1 MEEKLKE
8 KFPKNYK
15 IVAAISVF
23 AMIAVVFSVS
33 FAYFKTQVINISNP
47 FETITG
53 KVELNIDESNV
64 ASEKLLPILDS
75 TKDTKALINDF
86 NIKRTNDSNLE
97 VCYDVYLVINN
108 ISESIKNSEYIK
120 YELDYNGGTII
131 GNFANVEYRDN
142 NTAAI
147 LLLNNQYL
155 SKTDIVGKD
164 YTFKIWMSYDSSVD
178 QTHLLKNSGIN
189 ANLYAAGY
197 NGTCS

>member
-1 MEEKLKE
+1 MEEQINE
-8 KFPKNYK
+8 KYTKNNK
-15 IVAAISVF
+15 VIMAICIF
-23 AMIAVVFSVS
+23 AMIVVVFSAS
-33 FAYFKTQVINISNP
+33 FAYFKTQIVNISDP

-53 KVELNIDESNV
+53 NVELSIDESNV

-75 TKDTKALINDF
+75 SKDTNALINDF
-86 NIKRTNDSNLE
+86 NIKRTTDSNLD
-97 VCYDVYLVINN
+97 VCYDLYLKINDV
-108 ISESIKNSEYIK
+108 SENIKNSEYIK
-120 YELDYNGGTII
+120 YELEYNGGTII
-131 GNFANVEYRDN
+131 GDFSEVEYADN

-155 SKTDIVGKD
+155 SKTDIAGKD
-164 YTFKIWMSYDSSVD
+164 YTFKIWMSYDASVD